1 MLKRR
6 RSFSK
11 PQRPRWIPWSRRS
24 IHGLKF
30 YILLI
35 RSNKIRFGS
44 IRAVQLWIW
53 EAIHPNFLGLPL
65 FLYIL
70 ARVLHLWYNAARMPR
85 KKVITGRRFS
95 SQGLIWNFPDRVPG
109 MINVFQPLGQ
119 VHLHGACKGPCIAGL
134 VLQEVKFGHWAK
146 TVIGF

>member
-1 MLKRR
+1 MQKRPRNFLKPQRLT

-11 PQRPRWIPWSRRS
+11 PQKHSRFE
-24 IHGLKF
+24 F

-44 IRAVQLWIW
+44 IRAVQLWTW

-95 SQGLIWNFPDRVPG
+95 SQGLIWNFPDQVPG
-109 MINVFQPLGQ
+109 MSNVFQPLGQ
-119 VHLHGACKGPCIAGL
+119 VHMHGAYWGPCIAGL

-146 TVIGF
+146 TIISF

>member
-1 MLKRR
+1 MPQGP

-11 PQRPRWIPWSRRS
+11 PQRLKRNSLKPQKHSRF
-24 IHGLKF
+24 KF

-70 ARVLHLWYNAARMPR
+70 ARVLHLWYNVARMPR

-95 SQGLIWNFPDRVPG
+95 SQGLIWNFPDQVPG
-109 MINVFQPLGQ
+109 MSNVFQPLGQ
-119 VHLHGACKGPCIAGL
+119 VHMHGAYQGH
-134 VLQEVKFGHWAK
+134 VLLALFFKKLSLA
-146 TVIGF
+146 IGQKL